1 MPNVPSSDAARLRA
15 IKRQVWPRR
24 QRFVATC
31 ALGVEA
37 LLADEVTALDGVDE
51 VATRPGGAVFDAPFD
66 TLYAALLRLRLAE
79 SLRVVLAADTA
90 AGTFPMLFDQLTR
103 LRWSLWLPQRCA
115 LTVRVVSRSSRLR
128 DQEGLEQALRGALRH
143 HGLDPDA
150 TDSPRMTVHLRLEHD
165 RASVALDLGG
175 ALYRRAGDKWVSRTT
190 IRETTAAA
198 LVTAARPPAGRRTEA
213 AAAAPDLL
221 LDPFCGS
228 GTLLAEALE
237 MALGL
242 AAGRRRQPPFA
253 TSPAWKPERY
263 RHAQRLHAAD
273 PAAAPQATY
282 LGSDADAGAIAIARR
297 NLGAAGLAPHVRLD
311 VARAQALDLPA
322 IATAHAAERPLLLSN
337 PPYGKAATAIGA
349 PPDELL
355 RDVLSHAT
363 GWRFALVFPDPDVLA
378 GHPRIAVEQR
388 LPVVTGG
395 LRNAL
400 VLGTVRG

>member
-1 MPNVPSSDAARLRA
+1 MPHVPSSDAARTRA
-15 IKRQVWPRR
+15 IKRHVWPRR

-31 ALGVEA
+31 ALGVET
-37 LLADEVTALDGVDE
+37 LLADEVTALDGVHG

-79 SLRVVLAADTA
+79 SLRVVLLTNAA

-103 LRWSLWLPQRCA
+103 VRWSLWLPQRCA

-128 DQEGLEQALRGALRH
+128 DQAGLAQALRDALRH
-143 HGLDPDA
+143 HGLASDVVDA
-150 TDSPRMTVHLRLEHD
+150 TPMTLHLRLERD
-165 RASVALDLGG
+165 RASAALDLGG

-198 LVTAARPPAGRRTEA
+198 LVTAARSSARGA
-213 AAAAPDLL
+213 ADLGATVPDLV

-237 MALGL
+237 IALGL

-253 TSPAWKPERY
+253 ASPAWRPERY
-263 RHAQRLHAAD
+263 RHAQRLHAED
-273 PAAAPQATY
+273 PDATPRARY
-282 LGSDADAGAIAIARR
+282 LGSDVDAGAVAIARR
-297 NLGAAGLAPHVRLD
+297 NLDAAGLARHVRLE
-311 VARAQALDLPA
+311 VTRAQSLDLPA
-322 IATAHAAERPLLLSN
+322 LASAHAAQRPLLLSN
-337 PPYGKAATAIGA
+337 PPYGKAASAIGA

-355 RDVLSHAT
+355 RDVLSHAA
-363 GWRFALVFPDPDVLA
+363 GWRFALLFPDPDVLA
-378 GHPRIAVEQR
+378 GHPRITVEQR

-400 VLGTVRG
+400 VLGSVRG